1 MAVYGNVDQPIQNK
15 SEDSFGVEN
24 YVDGLCKFVTHC
36 ATPMTISIQG
46 DWGSGKTSMMN
57 MIKEIIKKDVHTI
70 WFNTWQ
76 YSQFNMQD
84 ELTISMLCS
93 LLKELK
99 VDEEQRKKYWDWG
112 VKALKLVAYKGTEK
126 LTADMVDSNTV
137 EQLFENGGM
146 DVAEQIKS
154 LKEDVQKAV
163 DNVLKKT
170 GKKRVVIFVD
180 DLDRLQPAKAVEI
193 LEVLKVF
200 LDCNNC
206 VYILAVDYEVV
217 AQGIKQK
224 FGDMVG
230 EQKGK
235 SFFDKIIQLPFKM
248 PVAQYNIEN
257 YVEGSLK
264 NMGIEIPNTEIPDY
278 VELIKKS
285 IGCNPRSMKRLFNTY
300 HLLDII
306 MQSKGCVAG
315 NGRKLLFAIIC
326 MQMEYEGLYR
336 YIANNC
342 DDLSEEKLLK
352 LSGATNVVENE
363 IEYNELKE
371 TLEVTDDSD
380 LARIF
385 DFMKLFNRVLQL
397 DAEEAISLDELNN
410 LKKVM
415 FFASV
420 TSVAASGD
428 VAPDRGKL
436 TDYRRH
442 NYYNIAIPLNK
453 IINVKCKALFKAL
466 RIKYE
471 MGTFQCNWGNPYHN
485 YSDLFG
491 ILNGETATG
500 IHYTFGYSLKINTV
514 NTVITLELFVCLRG
528 NVCYPNIAKY
538 NDGFWKFF
546 NEAPIK
552 RNVCI
557 TNKNLNAYIW
567 ENVRKF
573 SIDDDPPV
581 DEMVEIINEA
591 LIDFKD
597 FVHRRELELDG

>member
-1 MAVYGNVDQPIQNK
+1 MAVYGNIDQPIQNK
-15 SEDSFGVEN
+15 GEDSFGIEK

-57 MIKEIIKKDVHTI
+57 MIKEIIRKDVHTI

-99 VDEEQRKKYWDWG
+99 VDEAQRKKYWDWG

-126 LTADMVDSNTV
+126 LTAGMVDANAV
-137 EQLFENGGM
+137 EQVFENGGM

-170 GKKRVVIFVD
+170 GKKRVVVFVD

-326 MQMEYEGLYR
+326 MQMEYEGLYKF
-336 YIANNC
+336 IASNC

-352 LSGATNVVENE
+352 LSGMTNVLENDL
-363 IEYNELKE
+363 EYNELKE
-371 TLEVTDDSD
+371 NLALIDDSD
-380 LARIF
+380 IHRIF

-397 DAEEAISLDELNN
+397 DEKEEISLDELNN
-410 LKKVM
+410 LKEVM

-420 TSVAASGD
+420 TSVSQSGD
-428 VAPDRGKL
+428 VDVDRGRE
-436 TDYRRH
+436 TVFRRH
-442 NYYNIAIPLNK
+442 HYYDIAIPMSK
-453 IINVKCKALFKAL
+453 IINERCKNIYKMLK
-466 RIKYE
+466 IKGGF
-471 MGTFQCNWGNPYHN
+471 GTYQCNWGNRFHK

-491 ILNGETATG
+491 VLHGDTVTG
-500 IHYTFGYSLKINTV
+500 VPYTFGYSLKINPV
-514 NTVITLELFVCLRG
+514 NSLITFELFVSVKASLC
-528 NVCYPNIAKY
+528 CPNTAKPTPE
-538 NDGFWKFF
+538 FWEFF
-546 NEAPIK
+546 NSAPIK
-552 RNVCI
+552 RDIYI
-557 TNKNLNAYIW
+557 TNKSLNAYVW
-567 ENVRKF
+567 EDVQKF
-573 SIDDDPPV
+573 SYDDEPPIG
-581 DEMVEIINEA
+581 EMVEIICEA
-591 LIDFKD
+591 LMNFKD
-597 FVHRRELELDG
+597 FVQRRELELRG